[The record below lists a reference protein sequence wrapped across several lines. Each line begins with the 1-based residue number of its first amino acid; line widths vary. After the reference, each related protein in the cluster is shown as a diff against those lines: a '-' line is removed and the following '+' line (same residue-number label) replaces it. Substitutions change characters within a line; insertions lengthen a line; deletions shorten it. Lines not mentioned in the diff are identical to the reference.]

1 MKNILRIIAITIAG
15 LFLIYVSILSLTATE
30 KLDKKLNVAT
40 LVAIPAQTVSK
51 EPEVDINNLPFQ
63 DNPDI
68 YQYDAPTSV
77 VTMYVTVR
85 VGNSTDNSNY
95 TWKQVND
102 FTKWFYTNNKNVVV
116 GRSEAIV
123 QVGDEKGPIPGELGY
138 GAVVSN
144 ATIQIRGASTSL
156 LAQKSYKI
164 ELRSQAGKWRGQTT
178 IDLNKHV
185 FDPSRLR
192 QKLSFDLMKQ
202 IPNMVSLRTQFV
214 HLYVKDETVSP
225 AKTSFEDYGLF
236 TQVEQP
242 NKRYLRAHLLDPN
255 AQLYKATFFEFNRYP
270 DQLRL
275 VTDPSYNLD
284 SFSSIL
290 EVKGNQDH
298 SKLIQMLDDLNN
310 YDIPIEQTFEK
321 YFNEDNYFTW
331 LAFNILIGNVDT
343 QSQNFLLYS
352 PQNGIKWYFMP
363 WDYDGTFFRVSQVN
377 LGYFPYQPWEYGIAN
392 YWGSRLH
399 RRVLSVDK
407 YRHMLDNKINELMKF
422 LTPER
427 IKGMVDSYRAITDV
441 YTSRMPDLYYD
452 SFSTTLKNQDIASI
466 PGEIKLNYDLYLE
479 SLQTSMPFYLG
490 TPEVKGNQL
499 VFNWDESTDFGGQN
513 ITYHFMLSNDWEFKN
528 VLADTTL
535 KNEITTS
542 IDMLKPG
549 EYFWQVLATNDK
561 GKIAYPFDLYW
572 DAESKPH
579 YSMKYF
585 YVTQDGK
592 VLEK

>member
-1 MKNILRIIAITIAG
+1 MKRILRIIAIVIAS
-15 LFLIYVSILSLTATE
+15 LFLVFVSILSLSETQ
-30 KLDKKLNVAT
+30 KLDNKLNVAT

-51 EPEVDINNLPFQ
+51 EPEIDINDLPFQ

-68 YQYDAPTSV
+68 YQYDDPTSV

-85 VGNSTDNSNY
+85 KGNSSDNTNY

-156 LAQKSYKI
+156 QAQKSYKI

-178 IDLNKHV
+178 IDLNKHI

-214 HLYVKDETVSP
+214 HLYVKDETELP
-225 AKTSFEDYGLF
+225 LQTKFQDYGLF

-275 VTDPSYNLD
+275 VTDPLYNLD

-298 SKLIQMLDDLNN
+298 SKLIKMLDDLNN

-321 YFNEDNYFTW
+321 YFNKENYFTW
-331 LAFNILIGNVDT
+331 LAFNILVGNVDT

-352 PQNGIKWYFMP
+352 PENGTKWYFMP
-363 WDYDGTFFRVSQVN
+363 WDYDGTFFRESQVN

-399 RRVLSVDK
+399 NRVLSVAK
-407 YRHMLDNKINELMKF
+407 YRNMLNDKINELMKF

-427 IKGMVDSYRAITDV
+427 IKGMVDSYRAVTDV

-452 SFSTTLKNQDIASI
+452 SFSTALKNQDIASI

-490 TPEVKGNQL
+490 TPEVQGDQL
-499 VFNWDESTDFGGQN
+499 VFNWDESKDFGGQN
-513 ITYHFMLSNDWEFKN
+513 ITYHFMLSDNWEFKT
-528 VLADTTL
+528 VLADVTL
-535 KNEITTS
+535 KNEVTTK
-542 IDMLKPG
+542 IPMLKPG
-549 EYFWQVLATNDK
+549 DYFWRVLATNEK

-572 DAESKPH
+572 DAESQPH

-585 YVTQDGK
+585 YVTADGK